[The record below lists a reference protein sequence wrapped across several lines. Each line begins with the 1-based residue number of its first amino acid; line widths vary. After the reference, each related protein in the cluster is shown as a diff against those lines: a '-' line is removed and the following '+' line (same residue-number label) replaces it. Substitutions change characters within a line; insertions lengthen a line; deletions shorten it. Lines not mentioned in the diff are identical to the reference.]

1 LSHQDYDKA
10 VKKAVRFFWR
20 TRKSASLK
28 NKSGK
33 RKDAGTRG
41 AATAGKNLDGFID
54 LIRDWLNSEASSE
67 IEIFQNQA
75 VVRLPG
81 HFRPTKKWDIV
92 VMHGK
97 KLLAALELKSL
108 GGPSVGNN
116 FNNRCEEAIGSGLDF
131 RTAQREGAFGRA
143 ATPFLGFFIL
153 IHDADGSRKI
163 LSEPSLNDSFNC
175 DPVFK
180 EASYQDRMVILCE
193 RLMQEGLY
201 SSAATMSSPSNAAR
215 SGEFADLTEE
225 TSFHRFLNKLQGHV
239 RAETSLL

>member
-1 LSHQDYDKA
+1 MDKEHYDKA
-10 VKKAVRFFWR
+10 VRKAVRFFWR

-28 NKSGK
+28 NKTRK

-41 AATAGKNLDGFID
+41 AATGGKNLDGFID
-54 LIRDWLNSEASSE
+54 LIRNWLNSIASSE
-67 IEIFQNQA
+67 IEILQNQA
-75 VVRLPG
+75 AVTLPG
-81 HFRPTKKWDIV
+81 HFRPSKKWDIV

-108 GGPSVGNN
+108 GGPSFGNN

-153 IHDADGSRKI
+153 IHDADGSRKV
-163 LSEPSLNDSFNC
+163 LSEPPLSDAFRC

-193 RLMQEGLY
+193 RLMQESLY
-201 SSAATMSSPSNAAR
+201 SSAATMSSPSNAGR
-215 SGEFADLTEE
+215 SGEFLDLTEG
-225 TSFHRFLNKLQGHV
+225 TSLHRFLHKLGGHV

>member
-1 LSHQDYDKA
+1 MSQQNYDKE
-10 VKKAVRFFWR
+10 VRKAIRYFWK

-28 NKSGK
+28 NKLGK
-33 RKDAGTRG
+33 RKDAGMRG
-41 AATAGKNLDGFID
+41 GATAGKNLDGFID
-54 LIRDWLNSEASSE
+54 LIHDWLNSTASSD
-67 IEIFQNQA
+67 IEFFYNQA
-75 VVRLPG
+75 VVTLPG
-81 HFRPTKKWDIV
+81 HFRPSKKWDIV

-108 GGPSVGNN
+108 GGPSFGNN

-153 IHDADGSRKI
+153 IHDAEGSRKV
-163 LSEPSLNDSFNC
+163 LSEPSVNGTFKC

-180 EASYQDRMVILCE
+180 GSSYQDRMVVLCE

-201 SSAATMSSPSNAAR
+201 SSAAIMRSPSNAAR

-239 RAETSLL
+239 RAETSLV